1 MIPADNLPPGAL
13 ARPDCPLCRAAGT
26 IIYEGLADRIFGA
39 PGLWTMR
46 RCPAATC
53 GTLWLDPRPSEDD
66 LAAAYAQYYTHRAPP
81 EPPDHFLRRVIAW
94 VREGYYGVRFGYPV
108 AGPASLKK
116 VLGLLAYVLPAHR
129 DRLDMRIMFL
139 PAIRGGR
146 LLDVGCG
153 SGAALAIMRS
163 MGWQVEGVD
172 LDPRAVEVAH
182 RLGIDARVGTVESQR
197 YPDASFDAI
206 MMSHLI
212 EHVLDPA
219 SVIAEC
225 HRILRPGGR
234 LGITTPN
241 AESRGHGQFRERWRG
256 LEPPRHVQIFTARSL
271 TCLAKQAG
279 FQAER
284 LATSPRLAAMIHRES
299 LDPHSGSV
307 PRAPSSAERWFSFM
321 SYVGWFADPASGEEL
336 ALVAVR

>member
-1 MIPADNLPPGAL
+1 ML
-13 ARPDCPLCRAAGT
+13 
-26 IIYEGLADRIFGA
+26 YEGLVDRIFGA
-39 PGLWTMR
+39 PGLWTMK

-53 GTLWLDPRPSEDD
+53 GTLWLDPRPSDGD
-66 LAAAYAQYYTHRAPP
+66 LAAAYAQYYTHGVPP
-81 EPPDHFLRRVIAW
+81 PPPDHLLRRVIAW
-94 VREGYYGVRFGYPV
+94 VREGYYGMRFGYPIT
-108 AGPASLKK
+108 APASLKRI
-116 VLGLLAYVLPAHR
+116 LGLLAYVLPAQR
-129 DRLDMRIMFL
+129 NRLDMRIVFL

-172 LDPRAVEVAH
+172 LDPRAVEVA
-182 RLGIDARVGTVESQR
+182 RGLGIDARVGTVESQH

-241 AESRGHGQFRERWRG
+241 AESRGHGHFRERWRG
-256 LEPPRHVQIFTARSL
+256 LEPPRHVQLFTTRSL
-271 TCLAKQAG
+271 TRLVKHAG
-279 FQAER
+279 FKTER

-299 LDPHSGSV
+299 VDPRSGSV
-307 PRAPSSAERWFSFM
+307 PHPASSGERWFSFM
-321 SYVGWFADPASGEEL
+321 SYVGWFANPASGEEL